1 MWRIVTDTTTDM
13 PPEVV
18 EQYGI
23 RVVPISIQ
31 FGNETY
37 LDRVTIS
44 EKDFYRLIEEKGI
57 IPKTSQPAPGQFLQ
71 VYSALAEEGAE
82 AILSIH
88 ISSKLSGT
96 FESALQAAKMAR
108 DRIRVEVF
116 DSLSG
121 SAGAGFMVMEAAR
134 MAREGKAIEEVLE
147 RLAWMRDRTRIYFML
162 DNLKFPQMSG
172 RITFVQHMVAS
183 MLRMKPLI
191 TVEDGL
197 LVPVERVRT
206 RARAMQRMADL
217 VAEEF
222 GDRPVRLAIA
232 HARSPETAQQLLA
245 MARERLNV
253 VADMVLPLAISIAV
267 HFGPGAL
274 GIVVC
279 PVE

>member
-13 PPEVV
+13 PLEFVK
-18 EQYGI
+18 QHGI
-23 RVVPISIQ
+23 RMVPISIQ
-31 FGNETY
+31 FGEETY
-37 LDRVTIS
+37 QDRVTID
-44 EKDFYRLIEEKGI
+44 EETFYRLVEEKGI
-57 IPKTSQPAPGQFLQ
+57 IPKTSQPAPGEFLQ
-71 VYSALAEEGAE
+71 VYTALRDEGAD

-96 FESALQAAKMAR
+96 YESALQASRMVK
-108 DRIRVEVF
+108 DKIRVEVF

-121 SAGAGFMVMEAAR
+121 SAGSGFMVMEAAR
-134 MAREGKAIEEVLE
+134 MAAEGKSIEEAQE
-147 RLAWMRDRTRIYFML
+147 RLAWMRDHTRIYFML

-191 TVEDGL
+191 TVVNGEL
-197 LVPVERVRT
+197 MPVERVRT
-206 RARAMQRMADL
+206 RTRAFQRMVDL

-222 GDRPVRLAIA
+222 GSRPVRLAIA
-232 HARSPETAQQLLA
+232 HARSPETAQQLLT
-245 MARERLNV
+245 MASERLNTV
-253 VADMVLPLAISIAV
+253 TQMVLPLAISIAV

>member
-71 VYSALAEEGAE
+71 VYSALAEGGAE

>member
-18 EQYGI
+18 EQHGI

-31 FGNETY
+31 FGDETY

-44 EKDFYRLIEEKGI
+44 EEDFYRLIEEKGI

-71 VYSALAEEGAE
+71 AYSAVAEEGAE

-96 FESALQAAKMAR
+96 FESALQAANMAR

-134 MAREGKAIEEVLE
+134 MAREGKTIEEALE

-206 RARAMQRMADL
+206 RTRAMQRMADL